1 MVGSFM
7 SSADIGLFMLDTSLY
22 ESHYGIVPTS
32 HVTWVPCSWMKLAEF
47 YCFRQEACRTCASI
61 VKADREGRDLCA
73 ASALCASRREWS
85 SSTGFEVR
93 LCGKVEAADSE
104 SGVTGSISVF
114 RREARQW
121 LEAHAPSEAS
131 PEDGP
136 ASRDYVLAWQKTQAR
151 DGWAGIAWPK
161 EVGGRGLTVLEQIV
175 WFEEYARAGA
185 PNPLNASFTML
196 NHAGP
201 TLISCGTPDQKAFH
215 LPKILAGEVIWCQ
228 GFSEP
233 GAGSDLA
240 SIRTRGRVEG
250 DELVIEGQKTW
261 SSFADIADWQELLI
275 RTDPNNK
282 TAAALSWVICPM
294 TAAGITVRPIRTMA
308 GPRKYC
314 EVFYDSVRVPLSN
327 VVGGLNNGWA
337 TAMSTL
343 SFERG
348 TAALALLIGLIFKV
362 EKLLAACPTE
372 RPEMRMRLA
381 RLRAEGAS
389 IRAMTYRF
397 ALDAE
402 NSVPDASGSIN
413 RLSFA
418 EFAQRV
424 TAAAIDLYGIDA
436 PEVIGMHRWGH
447 DYLDAFSETIAGGTA
462 EIQRNIIAERVLG
475 LPRGP
480 R

>member
-1 MVGSFM
+1 MTVAM
-7 SSADIGLFMLDTSLY
+7 SN
-22 ESHYGIVPTS
+22 
-32 HVTWVPCSWMKLAEF
+32 
-47 YCFRQEACRTCASI
+47 
-61 VKADREGRDLCA
+61 
-73 ASALCASRREWS
+73 
-85 SSTGFEVR
+85 
-93 LCGKVEAADSE
+93 
-104 SGVTGSISVF
+104 F

-121 LEAHAPSEAS
+121 LVANVPTEPP

-136 ASRDYVLAWQKTQAR
+136 ASREYVLAWQRKQAR
-151 DGWAGIAWPK
+151 GGWAGLAWPK
-161 EVGGRGLTVLEQIV
+161 EVGGRGLSVLEQIV
-175 WFEEYARAGA
+175 WFEEYARAAA
-185 PNPLNASFTML
+185 PSPLNASFVGL

-201 TLISCGTPDQKAFH
+201 TLIACGTPQQKAFH
-215 LPKILAGEVIWCQ
+215 LPRILAGEVIWCQ

-233 GAGSDLA
+233 GAGSDLG
-240 SIRTRGRVEG
+240 SLSTRGRVEG
-250 DELVIEGQKTW
+250 DEIVIDGQKLW

-275 RTDPNNK
+275 RTDSQAK
-282 TAAALSWVICPM
+282 TSAALSWVACPM
-294 TAAGITVRPIRTMA
+294 NAPGITVRPIRTMA

-314 EVFYDSVRVPLSN
+314 EVFYDSVRVPLAN
-327 VVGGLNNGWA
+327 VVGGVNNGWA

-348 TAALALLIGLIFKV
+348 TAALALLIGLTLEV
-362 EKLLAACPTE
+362 EKLLAACPAG

-389 IRAMTYRF
+389 IRAATYRF
-397 ALDAE
+397 ALDSE
-402 NSVPDASGSIN
+402 NSVPDASGSII

-436 PEVIGMHRWGH
+436 PEVVGAHGWGH

-475 LPRGP
+475 LPKGP

>member
-1 MVGSFM
+1 MTTP
-7 SSADIGLFMLDTSLY
+7 SAT
-22 ESHYGIVPTS
+22 
-32 HVTWVPCSWMKLAEF
+32 
-47 YCFRQEACRTCASI
+47 FRH
-61 VKADREGRDLCA
+61 
-73 ASALCASRREWS
+73 
-85 SSTGFEVR
+85 
-93 LCGKVEAADSE
+93 
-104 SGVTGSISVF
+104 
-114 RREARQW
+114 EARRW
-121 LEAHAPSEAS
+121 LEANVPFGPA

-136 ASRDYVLAWQKTQAR
+136 ASRDYVLAWQRAQAR
-151 DGWAGIAWPK
+151 GGWAGIAWPQD
-161 EVGGRGLTVLEQIV
+161 VGGRGLSVLEQIV

-185 PNPLNASFTML
+185 PSPLNASFVGL

-201 TLISCGTPDQKAFH
+201 TLIACGTPEQKAYH
-215 LPKILAGEVIWCQ
+215 LPRILAGEVIWCQ

-240 SIRTRGRVEG
+240 SLKTRGRVEG
-250 DELVIEGQKTW
+250 DELVIEGHKIW

-275 RTDPNNK
+275 RTHPEGR
-282 TAAALSWVICPM
+282 TSEALSWVICPM
-294 TAAGITVRPIRTMA
+294 NAQGITVRPIRTMA

-314 EVFYDSVRVPLSN
+314 EVFYDSVRVPLAN
-327 VVGGLNNGWA
+327 VVGGLGKGWA

-348 TAALALLIGLIFKV
+348 TASLALLIGLILKV
-362 EKLLAACPTE
+362 EKLLAACPTD
-372 RPEMRMRLA
+372 RPEMLMRLA

-389 IRAMTYRF
+389 IRATTYRF
-397 ALDAE
+397 ALDSE
-402 NSVPDASGSIN
+402 NAVPDASGSII

-424 TAAAIDLYGIDA
+424 TAAAIDLHGLDA
-436 PEVIGMHRWGH
+436 PEVVGIHGWGH

-475 LPRGP
+475 LPNGP

>member
-1 MVGSFM
+1 M
-7 SSADIGLFMLDTSLY
+7 T
-22 ESHYGIVPTS
+22 
-32 HVTWVPCSWMKLAEF
+32 
-47 YCFRQEACRTCASI
+47 
-61 VKADREGRDLCA
+61 
-73 ASALCASRREWS
+73 
-85 SSTGFEVR
+85 
-93 LCGKVEAADSE
+93 AADAN
-104 SGVTGSISVF
+104 F

-121 LEAHAPSEAS
+121 LEANAPSEAS

-136 ASRDYVLAWQKTQAR
+136 ASREYVLAWQRKQAQG
-151 DGWAGIAWPK
+151 GWAGIAWPGD
-161 EVGGRGLTVLEQIV
+161 VGGRGLSVLEQIV

-185 PNPLNASFTML
+185 PSPLNASFVGL

-201 TLISCGTPDQKAFH
+201 TLIARGTPEQKAFH
-215 LPKILAGEVIWCQ
+215 LPRILAGEVIWCQ

-233 GAGSDLA
+233 GAGSDLG
-240 SIRTRGRVEG
+240 SLRTRGRVEG
-250 DELVIEGQKTW
+250 DELVIDGQKIW

-275 RTDPNNK
+275 RTDSQAK
-282 TAAALSWVICPM
+282 TSAALTWVICPM
-294 TAAGITVRPIRTMA
+294 NAPGITVRPIRTMA

-314 EVFYDSVRVPLSN
+314 EVFYDSVRVPLAN
-327 VVGGLNNGWA
+327 VVGGVNNGWA

-348 TAALALLIGLIFKV
+348 TAALALLIGLTLEV
-362 EKLLAACPTE
+362 EKLLAACPAD

-389 IRAMTYRF
+389 IRAATYRF
-397 ALDAE
+397 ALDSE
-402 NSVPDASGSIN
+402 NSVPDASGSII

-424 TAAAIDLYGIDA
+424 TAAAIDLFGIDA
-436 PEVIGMHRWGH
+436 PEVVGAHGWGH

-475 LPRGP
+475 LPKGP

>member
-1 MVGSFM
+1 MT
-7 SSADIGLFMLDTSLY
+7 AATSN
-22 ESHYGIVPTS
+22 
-32 HVTWVPCSWMKLAEF
+32 
-47 YCFRQEACRTCASI
+47 FRH
-61 VKADREGRDLCA
+61 
-73 ASALCASRREWS
+73 
-85 SSTGFEVR
+85 
-93 LCGKVEAADSE
+93 
-104 SGVTGSISVF
+104 
-114 RREARQW
+114 EARRW
-121 LEAHAPSEAS
+121 LEANVPKAPR

-136 ASRDYVLAWQKTQAR
+136 ASREYVLAWQQTQAR
-151 DGWAGIAWPK
+151 GGWAGIAWPRAI
-161 EVGGRGLTVLEQIV
+161 GGRGLSVLEQIV

-185 PNPLNASFTML
+185 PSPLNASFVGL

-201 TLISCGTPDQKAFH
+201 TLIACGTPEQKAFH

-228 GFSEP
+228 GFSET

-240 SIRTRGRVEG
+240 SLKTRGRVEG
-250 DELVIEGQKTW
+250 HELVIDGHKIW

-275 RTDPNNK
+275 RTDPQAR
-282 TAAALSWVICPM
+282 TSGALSWVICPM
-294 TAAGITVRPIRTMA
+294 STPGITVRPIRTMA

-327 VVGGLNNGWA
+327 VVGGLNNGWG

-348 TAALALLIGLIFKV
+348 TAALALLIGLTLEV
-362 EKLLAACPTE
+362 EKLLAACPPDRRE
-372 RPEMRMRLA
+372 LRLRLA

-389 IRAMTYRF
+389 IRATNYRF
-397 ALDAE
+397 ALDSE
-402 NSVPDASGSIN
+402 NSVPDASGSMI

-436 PEVIGMHRWGH
+436 PEVVGMHGWGH

-475 LPRGP
+475 LPKGP

>member
-1 MVGSFM
+1 MTGHC
-7 SSADIGLFMLDTSLY
+7 SAKIISR
-22 ESHYGIVPTS
+22 GIAAIHTAPMTHS
-32 HVTWVPCSWMKLAEF
+32 IAT
-47 YCFRQEACRTCASI
+47 FRLQA
-61 VKADREGRDLCA
+61 
-73 ASALCASRREWS
+73 RR
-85 SSTGFEVR
+85 
-93 LCGKVEAADSE
+93 
-104 SGVTGSISVF
+104 
-114 RREARQW
+114 W
-121 LEAHAPSEAS
+121 LEANVPREPS

-136 ASRDYVLAWQKTQAR
+136 QSRDYVLAWQKAQAQA
-151 DGWAGIAWPK
+151 GWAGIAWPR
-161 EVGGRGLTVLEQIV
+161 EVGGRGLSVLEQIV

-185 PNPLNASFTML
+185 PSPLNAAFVGL

-201 TLISCGTPDQKAFH
+201 TLIACGTTDQKTYH

-240 SIRTRGRVEG
+240 SLKTRGRIEG
-250 DELVIEGQKTW
+250 DELVIDGHKIW

-275 RTDPNNK
+275 RTDPAAR
-282 TAAALSWVICPM
+282 TSAALSWVICPM
-294 TAAGITVRPIRTMA
+294 NASGLTVRPIRTMA

-327 VVGGLNNGWA
+327 VVGGIGRGWA

-348 TAALALLIGLIFKV
+348 TASLALLIGLIHKV
-362 EKLLAACPTE
+362 DQLLAACPAG

-381 RLRAEGAS
+381 QLRARGAS

-397 ALDAE
+397 ALDCE
-402 NSVPDASGSIN
+402 NAVPDASGSLV

-418 EFAQRV
+418 EFSQQV

-436 PEVIGMHRWGH
+436 PEVVGLQGWGH

-475 LPRGP
+475 LPKGP